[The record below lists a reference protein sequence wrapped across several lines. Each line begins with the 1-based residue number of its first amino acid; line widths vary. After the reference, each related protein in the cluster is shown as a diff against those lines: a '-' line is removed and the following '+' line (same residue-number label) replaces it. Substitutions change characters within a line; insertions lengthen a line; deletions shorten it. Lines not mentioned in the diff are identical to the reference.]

1 MLDKGSSRWAV
12 FQNIIIYR
20 STFSNIS
27 EKGSRNVFF
36 QKTMKLPHTWNISL
50 GGVLSPKFTR
60 KYRRIKDWK
69 N

>member
-1 MLDKGSSRWAV
+1 MIRGAVGGQFSRILYYTDPHSQAS
-12 FQNIIIYR
+12 QK
-20 STFSNIS
+20 S
-27 EKGSRNVFF
+27 SRNVFF
-36 QKTMKLPHTWNISL
+36 QKTMKLPHTWSTSL